1 MDLFD
6 NYFRTLRL
14 FLPRDQREDIVREL
28 SEEVQS
34 QVAEKEAALGR
45 ALNASEQEALLRQF
59 GHPLLTASR
68 YRPQRYL
75 VGPILFPYYWLLLK
89 VVVSLIVLT
98 HLIGAVVIV
107 AEGSSPAQLELIGE
121 HMISNV
127 LKALGWITLLASVA
141 ELWLTR
147 SRALE
152 NWTPRSPSAPVR
164 HVSETIDHALSAVPR
179 AVGQVS
185 RSSAVLRKREPT
197 VSGFIV
203 AAAVSVWWLLG
214 LKFPTL
220 LFGPGAADVAWG
232 PAMQRLYPVLVVAQL
247 LALGHHLLR
256 LVRPGDTQFNRLGSV
271 LWLATGV
278 AFIFLV
284 TTSTHEWLVWRDD
297 AGAGSRIL
305 GTFAGRAI
313 SLEEF
318 VNYTFSAIF
327 GVVAAAGL
335 VRSLGALL
343 RRISRGR
350 HTAVPA

>member
-6 NYFRTLRL
+6 NYFRTLKL
-14 FLPRDQREDIVREL
+14 FLPSDQREDIVREL

-68 YRPQRYL
+68 YRPRRYL

-89 VVVSLIVLT
+89 VVVGLIVLT

-164 HVSETIDHALSAVPR
+164 HVSED
-179 AVGQVS
+179 
-185 RSSAVLRKREPT
+185 
-197 VSGFIV
+197 
-203 AAAVSVWWLLG
+203 
-214 LKFPTL
+214 
-220 LFGPGAADVAWG
+220 
-232 PAMQRLYPVLVVAQL
+232 
-247 LALGHHLLR
+247 
-256 LVRPGDTQFNRLGSV
+256 
-271 LWLATGV
+271 
-278 AFIFLV
+278 
-284 TTSTHEWLVWRDD
+284 
-297 AGAGSRIL
+297 
-305 GTFAGRAI
+305 
-313 SLEEF
+313 
-318 VNYTFSAIF
+318 
-327 GVVAAAGL
+327 
-335 VRSLGALL
+335 
-343 RRISRGR
+343 
-350 HTAVPA
+350 

>member
-89 VVVSLIVLT
+89 VVVGLIVLS
-98 HLIGAVVIV
+98 HVIGAVVLV
-107 AEGSSPAQLELIGE
+107 AEGSSPAQLQLIGE
-121 HMISNV
+121 RMISSV

-164 HVSETIDHALSAVPR
+164 HVSERIDHALGAVPR

-185 RSSAVLRKREPT
+185 RSVVVRRKREPT
-197 VSGFIV
+197 ISGFIV

-220 LFGPGAADVAWG
+220 LFGPGATDVAWG

-247 LALGHHLLR
+247 LALSHHFIR
-256 LVRPGDTQFNRLGSV
+256 LVRPADTRFNRVQSV
-271 LWLATGV
+271 AWLVTGV
-278 AFIFLV
+278 AFIYLAA
-284 TTSTHEWLVWRDD
+284 SSNHEWIVWRDE
-297 AGAGSRIL
+297 ANAGSRIL
-305 GTFAGRAI
+305 GSFAGRAI

-327 GVVAAAGL
+327 GVVAVAGL
-335 VRSLGALL
+335 VRSLGELL
-343 RRISRGR
+343 RWMSRGR
-350 HTAVPA
+350 HAAIPA

>member
-14 FLPRDQREDIVREL
+14 LLPKDQREDIVSEL

-45 ALNASEQEALLRQF
+45 ALNASEQEALLSQF

-89 VVVSLIVLT
+89 VVVGLIVLS
-98 HLIGAVVIV
+98 HVIGAVVLV
-107 AEGSSPAQLELIGE
+107 TNGSSSAQLAPIGE
-121 HMISNV
+121 RMISSV

-141 ELWLTR
+141 GLWLTR

-152 NWTPRSPSAPVR
+152 NWRPRPSPAPLR
-164 HVSETIDHALSAVPR
+164 HVSETIDHALGTVPR
-179 AVGQVS
+179 AVSQVS
-185 RSSAVLRKREPT
+185 RSAVVRRKREPT
-197 VSGFIV
+197 ISGFIV

-247 LALGHHLLR
+247 LALSNHFIR
-256 LVRPGDTQFNRLGSV
+256 LVRPADTLFNRLQSV
-271 LWLATGV
+271 AWLVTGV
-278 AFIFLV
+278 AFIYLV
-284 TTSTHEWLVWRDD
+284 ATSNHEWLVWRDD
-297 AGAGSRIL
+297 ANAGSRIL
-305 GTFAGRAI
+305 GSYAGRAI

-327 GVVAAAGL
+327 GAVAVAGVVRL
-335 VRSLGALL
+335 LGALL